1 MRNRRRSHSL
11 QPINR
16 APIVDSQ
23 SNHNPSLVSTTN
35 LAQVLLL
42 QATDQHPLSSSSSS
56 SSPAPSL
63 ERSPPV
69 SQRTTSRPNTAPPP
83 PPRPPPYTPRHI
95 SSRFEHFRLPSCI
108 LNEATNPPHTEQTL
122 QRLLHRLIPDPTNYR
137 PRRSPLR
144 FEPTRT
150 VNENIDLIDDV
161 KKLIIQASELHQDIE
176 IKLTRIQLQLL
187 RQDFE
192 RQDGTNHST
201 NLQ

>member
-16 APIVDSQ
+16 APIVDPQ
-23 SNHNPSLVSTTN
+23 SDDNPSLVSTTN

-42 QATDQHPLSSSSSS
+42 QTTDRHPLSSSSSS

-69 SQRTTSRPNTAPPP
+69 TQRTTSRPNCPPPP

-95 SSRFEHFRLPSCI
+95 SSRLEHFRLPSHF
-108 LNEATNPPHTEQTL
+108 LNEATDLHYTEQRL
-122 QRLLHRLIPDPTNYR
+122 QRLLYGLIPDPTNHR

-150 VNENIDLIDDV
+150 ASENIDLLDDV
-161 KKLIIQASELHQDIE
+161 KKLLIQASEIHQNIE
-176 IKLTRIQLQLL
+176 VKITRIQLQLL

>member
-1 MRNRRRSHSL
+1 MRNQRRSHSL

-16 APIVDSQ
+16 APIVDPQ
-23 SNHNPSLVSTTN
+23 PEDNPSLVSTTN
-35 LAQVLLL
+35 LAQVLSL
-42 QATDQHPLSSSSSS
+42 QTADRHPLSSSSSS

-63 ERSPPV
+63 ERSPPI
-69 SQRTTSRPNTAPPP
+69 SQRTTSCPNCSPPQ

-95 SSRFEHFRLPSCI
+95 SSRLEHFRVPSRI
-108 LNEATNPPHTEQTL
+108 LNEATDSPHTEQTL
-122 QRLLHRLIPDPTNYR
+122 QRLLHRLIPDPTTYR

-161 KKLIIQASELHQDIE
+161 KKLIIQASELHQDIK

>member
-1 MRNRRRSHSL
+1 MQNRRRSHSL

-16 APIVDSQ
+16 APIVDPQ
-23 SNHNPSLVSTTN
+23 SDDNPSVVSTTN

-42 QATDQHPLSSSSSS
+42 QTTDRHPLSSSSSS

-69 SQRTTSRPNTAPPP
+69 SQRTTSRPTCSPPP

-95 SSRFEHFRLPSCI
+95 SSRLEHFRIPSRL
-108 LNEATNPPHTEQTL
+108 LNEATDPPHTEQTL
-122 QRLLHRLIPDPTNYR
+122 QRLLYGLIPDPTNHR

-150 VNENIDLIDDV
+150 ASENIDLLDDV
-161 KKLIIQASELHQDIE
+161 KKLLIQASEIHQNIE
-176 IKLTRIQLQLL
+176 VKLTRIQLQLL

-192 RQDGTNHST
+192 RQDGANHFT
-201 NLQ
+201 NLH

>member
-1 MRNRRRSHSL
+1 MRNRRRSHNL
-11 QPINR
+11 QPTNR
-16 APIVDSQ
+16 APIVDPQ
-23 SNHNPSLVSTTN
+23 SNDTPSLVSTAN
-35 LAQVLLL
+35 LAQVLLI
-42 QATDQHPLSSSSSS
+42 QTTDRHPLSSSSSS

-69 SQRTTSRPNTAPPP
+69 SRRTTSRPNRSPPP

-95 SSRFEHFRLPSCI
+95 SSRLEHFRIPSR
-108 LNEATNPPHTEQTL
+108 LHNEATDPHYTEQTL
-122 QRLLHRLIPDPTNYR
+122 QRLFHRLIPDPTNTR

-192 RQDGTNHST
+192 RQDGINHFT

>member
-11 QPINR
+11 QPTNR
-16 APIVDSQ
+16 ASIVEPQ
-23 SNHNPSLVSTTN
+23 SNDSPSLVSTAN

-42 QATDQHPLSSSSSS
+42 QTTDRHPLSGSSSS
-56 SSPAPSL
+56 SSPAPSP
-63 ERSPPV
+63 ERSPPI
-69 SQRTTSRPNTAPPP
+69 SQRTTSRPNCPPP
-83 PPRPPPYTPRHI
+83 QPPRPPPYTPRHI
-95 SSRFEHFRLPSCI
+95 SSRFEQFRFPSHL
-108 LNEATNPPHTEQTL
+108 LNDATDLHNTEQRL
-122 QRLLHRLIPDPTNYR
+122 QRLLYGLIPDPTNHR

-150 VNENIDLIDDV
+150 ASENIDLLDDV
-161 KKLIIQASELHQDIE
+161 KKLLIQASEIHQNIE
-176 IKLTRIQLQLL
+176 VKITRIQLQLL